1 MKVDARSRM
10 TDRSLWGSVSFAD
23 RSRSPERRAL
33 NLCSGR
39 ARTSQACRA
48 PSPVA
53 MSTPQPSVLVTSS
66 ARPWN
71 RGRPAASALRAQRQ
85 PPAAIAAT
93 DTRKPRQPESGPRAN
108 HMPRRRTALFRT
120 AQSKIPKLR
129 LLKEMTNCP
138 QALQHAAQ
146 AEHGSLVSFYTPF
159 SCSQQTNGQV
169 HISLA
174 GLPRGVPPTEPSW
187 PIVGRC
193 FRLTCLSHKAFWE
206 WAGAAART

>member
-1 MKVDARSRM
+1 M

-71 RGRPAASALRAQRQ
+71 SGRPAASALRAQRQ

-93 DTRKPRQPESGPRAN
+93 DTRKPRQPESRPRAN

-146 AEHGSLVSFYTPF
+146 AEHR
-159 SCSQQTNGQV
+159 SCF
-169 HISLA
+169 A
-174 GLPRGVPPTEPSW
+174 LPALFLLSANQWASAHQSRGPPPTPAASR
-187 PIVGRC
+187 P
-193 FRLTCLSHKAFWE
+193 LSG
-206 WAGAAART
+206 AGQ

>member
-1 MKVDARSRM
+1 M

-71 RGRPAASALRAQRQ
+71 SGRPAASALRAQRQ
-85 PPAAIAAT
+85 PPAAIAAIDT
-93 DTRKPRQPESGPRAN
+93 KKAAGEPAARQSHAAPKNRPIQNGPIEDCKAPPLEGNDQSPSSVAARRSSRTRKSCFALPARFLLSANQWASAHESRGP
-108 HMPRRRTALFRT
+108 PP
-120 AQSKIPKLR
+120 S
-129 LLKEMTNCP
+129 
-138 QALQHAAQ
+138 
-146 AEHGSLVSFYTPF
+146 
-159 SCSQQTNGQV
+159 
-169 HISLA
+169 
-174 GLPRGVPPTEPSW
+174 GVPPPEPSW
-187 PIVGRC
+187 PIVDC
-193 FRLTCLSHKAFWE
+193 CLPLTRLFHKAFW
-206 WAGAAART
+206 